1 MVYGALLAGVTL
13 LGLLAWSA
21 AFASVMVPGDK
32 LTRPTSLD
40 HDEAPYAGPGPHRV
54 GIRNLV
60 IDDGM
65 PLEMTVWYPASK
77 LGARQSAITYP
88 YQVKMFTSR
97 RAIALATFQ
106 GQAIR
111 SAAFDLSAAP
121 YPLVILSPG
130 FAIGVTTYA
139 WLAEH
144 LASRGFVVIAP
155 EHHEQLDPSTL
166 WRSTIDRPRA
176 IAAVLSYVDEQ
187 AGSGGKLQGLTNT
200 DHAGVIGHSYG
211 GYTALAAAGARL
223 DTAGLE
229 RTCET
234 ARRSDDP
241 VVFLC
246 DALEP
251 HLRDMAAL
259 AGLDT
264 TPEGLWPDWSDS
276 RVEAAVSM
284 AGDAVVFGPAG
295 LAEVTVPVMAMG
307 GTADRD
313 SPFRWATQ
321 LTYEHVSSPRRV
333 EVALDDGDHFVFTGP
348 CEAVRRIMTVMPN
361 GFCSLSGWER
371 SHAHELIS
379 HFTTAFLLAE
389 LKRDPVAA
397 AALTPTTERFSGVT
411 YSAIGY

>member
-1 MVYGALLAGVTL
+1 MVYGALLAGVTV

-21 AFASVMVPGDK
+21 AFASAMVPADE
-32 LTRPTSLD
+32 LARPASLD

-60 IDDGM
+60 IDDDM
-65 PLEMTVWYPASK
+65 PLEITVWYPASR
-77 LGARQSAITYP
+77 LGARYSAITYP

-111 SAAFDLSAAP
+111 SAAFDPSAAP

-130 FAIGVTTYA
+130 FAIGATTYA

-144 LASRGFVVIAP
+144 LTSHGFVVIAP
-155 EHHEQLDPSTL
+155 EHDEQLDPSTL
-166 WRSTIDRPRA
+166 WWSTINRPRA

-187 AGSGGKLQGLTNT
+187 VGSGGKLQGLTNL
-200 DHAGVIGHSYG
+200 DHVGVVGHSYG

-264 TPEGLWPDWSDS
+264 TPESLWPDWSDP
-276 RVEAAVSM
+276 RVDAAVSM
-284 AGDAVVFGPAG
+284 AGDAVVFGQAG
-295 LAEVTVPVMAMG
+295 LGGDHGADHGDGRDRRPRLTVPLGNA
-307 GTADRD
+307 
-313 SPFRWATQ
+313 
-321 LTYEHVSSPRRV
+321 
-333 EVALDDGDHFVFTGP
+333 
-348 CEAVRRIMTVMPN
+348 
-361 GFCSLSGWER
+361 
-371 SHAHELIS
+371 AHL
-379 HFTTAFLLAE
+379 
-389 LKRDPVAA
+389 
-397 AALTPTTERFSGVT
+397 
-411 YSAIGY
+411 

>member
-1 MVYGALLAGVTL
+1 MVYGALLAGVTV

-21 AFASVMVPGDK
+21 AFASVMVPGDE
-32 LTRPTSLD
+32 LARPASLD
-40 HDEAPYAGPGPHRV
+40 DDEAPYAGPGPHRV

-60 IDDGM
+60 INDDM
-65 PLEMTVWYPASK
+65 PLEITVWYPASK
-77 LGARQSAITYP
+77 LSARQSAITYP

-111 SAAFDLSAAP
+111 TAAFDLSAAP
-121 YPLVILSPG
+121 YPLVLLSPG

-144 LASRGFVVIAP
+144 LASHGLVVIAP
-155 EHHEQLDPSTL
+155 EHDEQLDPSTL
-166 WRSTIDRPRA
+166 WRSTINRPRA
-176 IAAVLSYVDEQ
+176 IAAVLSYIDKQ
-187 AGSGGKLQGLTNT
+187 TGSGGKLQGLTNL
-200 DHAGVIGHSYG
+200 DNVGVVGHSYG

-251 HLRDMAAL
+251 HLRDMAAS
-259 AGLDT
+259 AGLVAI
-264 TPEGLWPDWSDS
+264 PENLWPDWSDP
-276 RVEAAVSM
+276 RVDAAVSM
-284 AGDAVVFGPAG
+284 AGDAIVFGRAG
-295 LAEVTVPVMAMG
+295 LAEITVPVMAMG
-307 GTADRD
+307 GTADSD
-313 SPFRWATQ
+313 SPFRWGTQ
-321 LTYEHVSSPRRV
+321 LTYQHVSSPRRV
-333 EVALDDGDHFVFTGP
+333 EIALDDGDHFVFTGP
-348 CEAVRRIMTVMPN
+348 CDAVRRVLTVVSN
-361 GFCSLSGWER
+361 GFCSVPGWVR

-379 HFTTAFLLAE
+379 HFATAFLLAE
-389 LKRDPVAA
+389 LRRDPVAA
-397 AALTPTTERFSGVT
+397 AALAPTRERFAGVT
-411 YSAIGY
+411 YSATGY